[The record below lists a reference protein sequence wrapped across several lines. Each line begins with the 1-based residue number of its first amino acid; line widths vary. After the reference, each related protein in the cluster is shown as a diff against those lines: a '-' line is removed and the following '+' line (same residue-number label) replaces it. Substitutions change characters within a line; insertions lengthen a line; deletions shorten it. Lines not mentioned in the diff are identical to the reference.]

1 MQEKEKKQSKSRG
14 VKSGKSLTSNILGR
28 ALRGRLI
35 STDFFSRHWIT
46 VALLVL
52 MFVWYI
58 TNKYE
63 CQTSMET
70 IQKLEKELEIVR
82 TERVREQSSYMS
94 RIRESSM
101 LQLVRR
107 NRLDLQIQ
115 DTPPYKIKYNC
126 DPTHH

>member
-1 MQEKEKKQSKSRG
+1 METAPDKKKKEKKTGFNR
-14 VKSGKSLTSNILGR
+14 LLGNTM
-28 ALRGRLI
+28 RGRLI

-70 IQKLEKELEIVR
+70 IQSLEKELEIVK
-82 TERVREQSSYMS
+82 TERVREQSYYMS

-101 LQLVRR
+101 HDLVRR
-107 NRLDLQIQ
+107 NNLDLEVQE
-115 DTPPYKIKYNC
+115 TPPFKIKYNC
-126 DPTHH
+126 Q

>member
-1 MQEKEKKQSKSRG
+1 MAKEAKTTGKNEKAKRPGKLTVSSMLSNAMRG
-14 VKSGKSLTSNILGR
+14 K
-28 ALRGRLI
+28 LI
-35 STDFFSRHWIT
+35 STDFFSRNWIT

-70 IQKLEKELEIVR
+70 IQQLEKRLEIVK
-82 TERVREQSSYMS
+82 TERVKEQSRYMS

-101 LQLVRR
+101 RALVRR
-107 NRLDLQIQ
+107 NNLDLEIQ
-115 DTPPYKIKYNC
+115 DTPPYKVVYNSRYE
-126 DPTHH
+126 

>member
-1 MQEKEKKQSKSRG
+1 MDTTDKKKPAKKEKKNGAISM
-14 VKSGKSLTSNILGR
+14 LGR
-28 ALRGRLI
+28 ALGGRLI

-70 IQKLEKELEIVR
+70 IQKLEKQLEIVK
-82 TERVREQSSYMS
+82 TERVREQSRYMS
-94 RIRESSM
+94 RIRESAM
-101 LQLVRR
+101 HDLVRR
-107 NRLDLQIQ
+107 NRLDLEVQ
-115 DTPPYKIKYNC
+115 DTPPFKIPYNC
-126 DPTHH
+126 N

>member
-1 MQEKEKKQSKSRG
+1 M
-14 VKSGKSLTSNILGR
+14 LGR

-35 STDFFSRHWIT
+35 SIDFFSRNWIT

-70 IQKLEKELEIVR
+70 IQKLEKQLEIVK
-82 TERVREQSSYMS
+82 TERVREQSRYMS
-94 RIRESSM
+94 RIRESAM
-101 LQLVRR
+101 HELVRR
-107 NRLDLQIQ
+107 NHLDLEVQ
-115 DTPPYKIKYNC
+115 DTPPFKIQYNC
-126 DPTHH
+126 N

>member
-1 MQEKEKKQSKSRG
+1 MDSKEKKKTTKN
-14 VKSGKSLTSNILGR
+14 VKKNSVTNMLGR

-35 STDFFSRHWIT
+35 SIDFFYRNWIT

-70 IQKLEKELEIVR
+70 IQKLEKQLEIVK
-82 TERVREQSSYMS
+82 TERVREQSRYMS
-94 RIRESSM
+94 RIRESAM
-101 LQLVRR
+101 HELVRR
-107 NRLDLQIQ
+107 NRLDLEVQDMPPFKIQ
-115 DTPPYKIKYNC
+115 YNC
-126 DPTHH
+126 N

>member
-1 MQEKEKKQSKSRG
+1 MEAKKNENTGTSTHERAKRKSVTG
-14 VKSGKSLTSNILGR
+14 NMLGR

-70 IQKLEKELEIVR
+70 IQKLEKELEIVK
-82 TERVREQSSYMS
+82 TERIREQSDYMS

-101 LQLVRR
+101 RKLVRR
-107 NRLDLQIQ
+107 NHLDLEVQ
-115 DTPPYKIKYNC
+115 DTPPFKIHYNC
-126 DPTHH
+126 K

>member
-1 MQEKEKKQSKSRG
+1 MDSKEKKKTTKN
-14 VKSGKSLTSNILGR
+14 VKKNSVTNMLGR

-35 STDFFSRHWIT
+35 SIDFFYRNWIT

-70 IQKLEKELEIVR
+70 IQKLEKQLEIVK
-82 TERVREQSSYMS
+82 TERVREQSRYMS
-94 RIRESSM
+94 RIRESAM
-101 LQLVRR
+101 HELVRR
-107 NRLDLQIQ
+107 NRLDLEVQ
-115 DTPPYKIKYNC
+115 DTPPFKIQYNC
-126 DPTHH
+126 N

>member
-1 MQEKEKKQSKSRG
+1 METTPDKNKQKKEKKNGFSR
-14 VKSGKSLTSNILGR
+14 LLGNTM
-28 ALRGRLI
+28 RGRLI

-70 IQKLEKELEIVR
+70 IQKLEKRLEIVK
-82 TERVREQSSYMS
+82 TERVREQSRYMS

-101 LQLVRR
+101 HDLVRR
-107 NRLDLQIQ
+107 NNLDLEVQE
-115 DTPPYKIKYNC
+115 TPPFKIPYNC
-126 DPTHH
+126 Q